1 LADDENQD
9 HGPEDPGWVQAARYA
24 GFGFEFAGIVVAG
37 VLLGD
42 YLDRHLGT
50 SPWLTL
56 LLTVG
61 AMAGAVRRLLWSLKK
76 NSSR

>member
-1 LADDENQD
+1 LSQGGDDD
-9 HGPEDPGWVQAARYA
+9 HRPTDPGWVRGARYA
-24 GFGFEFAGIVVAG
+24 GFGFEFAGIIVAG
-37 VLLGD
+37 VVLGD

-50 SPWLTL
+50 APWLTL

>member
-1 LADDENQD
+1 LVDGGNEGQ
-9 HGPEDPGWVQAARYA
+9 GPEDPGWVRAARYA
-24 GFGFEFAGIVVAG
+24 GFGFEFAGIIVAG

-50 SPWLTL
+50 LPWLTL
-56 LLTVG
+56 LLTIG
-61 AMAGAVRRLLWSLKK
+61 AMVGAVRRLLWSLKK